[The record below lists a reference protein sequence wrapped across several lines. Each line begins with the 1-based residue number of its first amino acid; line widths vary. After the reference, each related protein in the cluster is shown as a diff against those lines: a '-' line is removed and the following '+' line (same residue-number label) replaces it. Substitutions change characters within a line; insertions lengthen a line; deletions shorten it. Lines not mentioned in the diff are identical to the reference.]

1 MKRSLATFLVV
12 SLVCGWTATAQAE
25 ISLVLGLYPSE
36 KPHNMVHAFRPSLD
50 AVEQAMERQLGE
62 DVSIRTQI
70 LSDYLA
76 GLEQVLYGSVDFA
89 RLGPVSYVLGKNRD
103 SGIELLAMENEKG
116 SVDFE
121 GVIAVRDSSDITDV
135 SQLTGRSFAFVSERS
150 TLGRYFAQA
159 YLAQVGVHAEDLG
172 GYHYLG
178 NHEIVGLAVGAGR
191 YDAGALNRRI
201 FDKLTARGVHLRA
214 IASFRN
220 VTRAWVARSGLQPRV
235 REALRQAL
243 LGLDDP
249 QVLKVLGFNGFLPGD
264 DARYDKTRRVIAQ
277 NALFFSELQQD
288 D

>member
-1 MKRSLATFLVV
+1 MKRPLATLLFV
-12 SLVCGWTATAQAE
+12 SMVCGWSATAQAE
-25 ISLVLGLYPSE
+25 ISLVLGLYPTE
-36 KPHNMVHAFRPSLD
+36 KPRNMVQAFRPSLD
-50 AVEQAMERQLGE
+50 AVERAMERQLGE

-70 LSDYLA
+70 LSDYFVA
-76 GLEQVLYGSVDFA
+76 LEQVLYGSVDFA
-89 RLGPVSYVLGKNRD
+89 RLGAVSYVLGKKRD

-121 GVIAVRDSSDITDV
+121 GVIAVRESSEIGDV
-135 SQLTGRSFAFVSERS
+135 AQLTGRTFAFGSERS

-172 GYHYLG
+172 GYTYLG
-178 NHEIVGLAVGAGR
+178 NHEAVGLAVGAGR

-201 FDKLTARGVHLRA
+201 FDKLTARGARLRA

-220 VTRAWVARSGLQPRV
+220 VTRAWVARSGLQPHV

-249 QVLKVLGFNGFLPGD
+249 QTLEALGFNGFLPGD
-264 DARYDKTRRVIAQ
+264 DARYDRTRKVIAQ
-277 NALFFSELQQD
+277 NALFFSELQQND
-288 D
+288 